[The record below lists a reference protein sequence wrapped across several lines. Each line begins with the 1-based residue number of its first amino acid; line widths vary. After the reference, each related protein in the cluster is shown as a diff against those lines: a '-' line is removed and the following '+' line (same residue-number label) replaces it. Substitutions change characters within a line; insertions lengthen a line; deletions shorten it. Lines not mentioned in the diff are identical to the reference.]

1 MTRRSRAREVALQVL
16 YQSEVNPG
24 VVAADLER
32 FLVGRL
38 RLPMLVTFAQL
49 LIEGVGSH
57 CGQLDALLDARSEN
71 WRLSRMASTDRA
83 VLRLCLF
90 ELLHTD
96 VPGPV
101 AVDEAIEL
109 ARRYGSDA
117 SARFVSGILGKLL
130 ADRDAATAGRISA
143 EVV

>member
-57 CGQLDALLDARSEN
+57 CGQLDALL
-71 WRLSRMASTDRA
+71 
-83 VLRLCLF
+83 

-96 VPGPV
+96 VTGPV